1 MSTLI
6 TSGCSYTQYQYPCW
20 NMWLGQHYDKHIPL
34 GKAGTGP
41 KYSYIRIR
49 DYFKYQN
56 ETDPKDHHVIV
67 QWSSLLRHDY
77 RINYSKWSG
86 GGVITNNPL
95 FSDDYPEKYF
105 NLIDSTCDL
114 LYYIE
119 SLISLSKELGFK
131 LHMLYMFEPWIEKFF
146 GEPTASDIQKVNKG
160 YNDWISS
167 EYLKSLK
174 KHYES
179 DYFIPCSIESF
190 CFDNPKE
197 TLGSNPHDFKSPLH
211 SEELP
216 ISPLTDSHPSPL
228 QHFQYYTY
236 LSSHLKLRPPLEEWK
251 AMAEQLNS
259 IIYNPK
265 TYEIFIDIFH
275 VLVVCNTSLWYWK
288 TNGNLRTEHQQHDID
303 LIKKCLIEFNKKVNV
318 T

>member
-41 KYSYIRIR
+41 KYSHIRIR

-160 YNDWISS
+160 YDDWISS

-216 ISPLTDSHPSPL
+216 INPLTDSHPSPL

>member
-1 MSTLI
+1 MNTFKKVNKNTMNTLI
-6 TSGCSYTQYQYPCW
+6 TSGCSYTQYSYPCW

-67 QWSSLLRHDY
+67 QWSSLMRHDY
-77 RINYSKWSG
+77 RINYFSWSG
-86 GGVITNNPL
+86 GGSITNNPL
-95 FSDDYPEKYF
+95 FSDDYQEKHF

-131 LHMLYMFEPWIEKFF
+131 LHMLYMFEPWIEEFF
-146 GEPTASDIQKVNKG
+146 GEPTAFDIQKINKG
-160 YNDWISS
+160 YDDWISS

-190 CFDNPKE
+190 CLDNPKTE
-197 TLGSNPHDFKSPLH
+197 FPVN
-211 SEELP
+211 
-216 ISPLTDSHPSPL
+216 DSHPSPL
-228 QHFQYYTY
+228 QHFKYYIY
-236 LSSHLKLRPPLEEWK
+236 LSLQLKLRPPLEEWK
-251 AMAEQLNS
+251 VMAEQLNS
-259 IIYNPK
+259 IVYNPK
-265 TYEIFIDIFH
+265 TYTIFIDIFH
-275 VLVVCNTSLWYWK
+275 KLVVCNTSLWYWK
-288 TNGNLRTEHQQHDID
+288 TNENLRTEHQQHDID
-303 LIKKCLIEFNKKVNV
+303 LIKKCLIEYNKKVNV